1 MDAGYS
7 YTGIHIYIFFAHQT
21 DSAMFKGVQLVRDD
35 SESYVYDDE
44 GNLINAVSAA
54 ENDHFVSNKNGMLT
68 KLGGIDGTEFE
79 YGYNSKNHMKKAS
92 NSEGVSYMF
101 DYNAK
106 GQPTAMRSEGGKH
119 MGAAIAGKAYYLRE
133 KYSGLYLD
141 VDSQKVEIRRSVI
154 LQEYS
159 GSSTQK
165 WKLTKSDDGYLE
177 FELAEHAG
185 YNLDLQNA
193 DTTDGAA
200 VALYKHNESDAQKW
214 RLSPQEDG
222 SYQITAKEWFDKP

>member
-1 MDAGYS
+1 M
-7 YTGIHIYIFFAHQT
+7 

-106 GQPTAMRSEGGKH
+106 GQPTAMRSEG
-119 MGAAIAGKAYYLRE
+119 R
-133 KYSGLYLD
+133 
-141 VDSQKVEIRRSVI
+141 
-154 LQEYS
+154 
-159 GSSTQK
+159 
-165 WKLTKSDDGYLE
+165 
-177 FELAEHAG
+177 
-185 YNLDLQNA
+185 
-193 DTTDGAA
+193 
-200 VALYKHNESDAQKW
+200 
-214 RLSPQEDG
+214 
-222 SYQITAKEWFDKP
+222 

>member
-1 MDAGYS
+1 
-7 YTGIHIYIFFAHQT
+7 
-21 DSAMFKGVQLVRDD
+21 
-35 SESYVYDDE
+35 
-44 GNLINAVSAA
+44 
-54 ENDHFVSNKNGMLT
+54 
-68 KLGGIDGTEFE
+68 
-79 YGYNSKNHMKKAS
+79 
-92 NSEGVSYMF
+92 MF

-141 VDSQKVEIRRSVI
+141 VDSQKVEIRRSVV

-165 WKLTKSDDGYLE
+165 WKLTKSNDGYLE

-193 DTTDGAA
+193 DMTGT
-200 VALYKHNESDAQKW
+200 S
-214 RLSPQEDG
+214 EDG
-222 SYQITAKEWFDKP
+222 VCARWV